1 MLDLDVDIIIVGGG
15 PSGLM
20 LANELGLRGVSVAL
34 FNDRDATS
42 PDPQA
47 NATQART
54 MEHFRRLGFADKIRE
69 LGLPPDYPT
78 DITYFTRYTKYELA
92 RFSLP
97 SSNEAK
103 KLIKT
108 LTGSWSAAELP
119 HRISQM
125 LVERVLRAQANTLS
139 DVELNFGVPVVSVSD
154 EGNFVTAMFEKE
166 GQKRTIKA
174 KFLVGCDGPRSL
186 VRKHLGIEYTG
197 KSGAVRNFLGGRMH
211 AIYFRSPNL
220 YNYLPSR
227 KAWMYWAFNA
237 ERRSFMASIDGKSEF
252 VLHTQLKLDEED
264 IEISESKAREMIN
277 ETFAENIDLEVIS
290 RTSWTAGFALV
301 AERLSKGR
309 IFLAGDAAHLFTPTG
324 GLGYNTGIEDAVNLG
339 WKLAAVIRGWGGEN
353 LLHSYNIERYKNSLR
368 NTEFAQKFADS
379 IGDYS
384 AVPEL
389 EDDTVE
395 GREARKK
402 AGAYLEAHAR
412 AEFNIPGITFGYR
425 YDGSP
430 IIVCEDANPLPDLA
444 NEYTPTAAPGGR
456 APHAWLKEG
465 SSLYDEFGFE
475 FTLMCLRHDYD
486 TSEIKDIISKKEAP
500 IKFIEIYD
508 DNLRSL
514 YEADL
519 VLIRPDQIVAW
530 RGNNHN
536 KFNNILEQV
545 TGY

>member
-264 IEISESKAREMIN
+264 IEISETKAREMIN

-339 WKLAAVIRGWGGEN
+339 WKLAAVINGWGGEN

-486 TSEIKDIISKKEAP
+486 TSEIRGIISKKEAP

>member
-125 LVERVLRAQANTLS
+125 LVERVLRTQANTLS

-220 YNYLPSR
+220 YNYLPSK

-486 TSEIKDIISKKEAP
+486 TNEIRGIISKKEAP